1 MSRAQHFRDYLA
13 KKPGDRFAMYSLA
26 LELKKANEPG
36 AEAAFQALL
45 ALHPHSGAG
54 WYQYGEFLR
63 EDEQFERAQVVWN
76 DGLKQLRDANDVE
89 GRRSVSEI
97 QGALDEL
104 EDELD

>member
-1 MSRAQHFRDYLA
+1 MNRAQQFRDYLA

-26 LELKKANEPG
+26 LELKKAHDPG

-45 ALHPHSGAG
+45 AQHPHSGAG
-54 WYQYGEFLR
+54 WYQYGELLR
-63 EDEQFERAQVVWN
+63 EDEQFERAQTVWN
-76 DGLKQLRDANDVE
+76 DGLKQLSDANDVE
-89 GRRSVSEI
+89 SRRSVSEI